1 MFRDLTTASSGL
13 KLHHSYL
20 KYNKNKI
27 NIQSTT
33 CGKGGGVED
42 GRGIIRKPLKGM
54 THPLCIFV
62 CLILDGI
69 FSIVKPLR
77 S

>member
-1 MFRDLTTASSGL
+1 M
-13 KLHHSYL
+13 LHL

-33 CGKGGGVED
+33 WGKGGGVED
-42 GRGIIRKPLKGM
+42 GRGVRGIIRKPLKGK